1 MTRTIL
7 IALASALALM
17 LAPNVASQDKAGE
30 SAEPVYEK
38 RNFMIEGGG
47 GLPIAVTTGGNPD
60 GPALLFVHSL
70 MGSTMNWEKQFSS
83 SLAQS
88 HRLISFDIRGH
99 GSSAKPMAASAY
111 TSTQMHADDIA
122 AVIAAT
128 GIEQPVLV
136 TWAYGALNALDFIRH
151 YGDEHISG
159 LVIIEGNGG
168 FEKIPTLPDTE
179 EYRDRIA
186 RSQALDLA
194 TIREWTWEFGDYL
207 MRSEPLPP
215 EEAEIIRT
223 SSMMVP
229 HWVRAAMRD
238 HPSDN
243 TDLVDKVTVPVLLV
257 TTIDEGPSMEMMTR
271 IAEKLPDAE
280 IALIPTGGS
289 LSFWYRPED
298 FAATI
303 SEFTGKLVN

>member
-1 MTRTIL
+1 MTRTLLTAIVSA
-7 IALASALALM
+7 IALS
-17 LAPNVASQDKAGE
+17 LAPNVAAQDKPT
-30 SAEPVYEK
+30 AEATEPALEK
-38 RNFMIEGGG
+38 QTFMIEGGG

-83 SLAQS
+83 SLAQT
-88 HRLISFDIRGH
+88 HHLISLDIRGH

-128 GIEQPVLV
+128 GIEKPVLV
-136 TWAYGALNALDFIRH
+136 TWAYGALNALDYIRH
-151 YGDEHISG
+151 YGDEDISG

-179 EYRDRIA
+179 EYRNRIA

-194 TIREWTWEFGDYL
+194 TIRDWTWEFGDYL

-215 EEAEIIRT
+215 AEAEIIRT

-238 HPSDN
+238 HPADN
-243 TDLVDKVTVPVLLV
+243 TDMIDKVTVPVLLV

-271 IAEKLPDAE
+271 IAGKLPDAE
-280 IALIPTGGS
+280 IAIVPTGGS
-289 LSFWYRPED
+289 LSFWYRPEA
-298 FAATI
+298 FAEI
-303 SEFTGKLVN
+303 IQEFAQ